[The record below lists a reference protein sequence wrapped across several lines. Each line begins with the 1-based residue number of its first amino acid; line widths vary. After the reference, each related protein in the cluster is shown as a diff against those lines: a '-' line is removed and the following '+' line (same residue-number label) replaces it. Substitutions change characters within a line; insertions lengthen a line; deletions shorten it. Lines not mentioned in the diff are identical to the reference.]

1 MQCYISPNLFW
12 WRNKLIHIK
21 DGLRVSTFFSKYKF
35 LEDNYCFK
43 HVAMVF
49 QVVSYWLKPKEP
61 TSKSQFPLSR
71 LWDVFGRIIFH
82 QAAVFITKPPV
93 SSKAA
98 QLVVSFTCST
108 DDAGRRK
115 RQSLI
120 NYKFCSGFFFTSNFF
135 VWALVIVMTA
145 LANTAKQLTMK
156 YSVFWQWTPR
166 RNWNYRDCMPSEPGP
181 NEEKSS

>member
-1 MQCYISPNLFW
+1 
-12 WRNKLIHIK
+12 
-21 DGLRVSTFFSKYKF
+21 
-35 LEDNYCFK
+35 
-43 HVAMVF
+43 MVF
-49 QVVSYWLKPKEP
+49 QVVSYWLKLKEP

-71 LWDVFGRIIFH
+71 LWDFFGRIIFH

-120 NYKFCSGFFFTSNFF
+120 NYKFCSGFFFYEQFFCMSISNNDDCLSKHRKTINYEIFSF
-135 VWALVIVMTA
+135 
-145 LANTAKQLTMK
+145 LAMNSEKKLKLQRLYAI
-156 YSVFWQWTPR
+156 WTWSKWR
-166 RNWNYRDCMPSEPGP
+166 KVKLRTF
-181 NEEKSS
+181 